1 MWIHRLHVACLWRSR
16 CPTLQGGL
24 ARRARTQACPGSG
37 ASSKP
42 CWADA
47 PKPAAH
53 IHAESPAGVRQAG
66 CAGSM
71 QAESGIG
78 PGLQLCRGGLPVL
91 SPALPGLAPLP
102 TAFPGA
108 PWVSSFF
115 PLLGVSGSLCI
126 PATTHT
132 EGHICNA
139 NVRLAQENRVHPT
152 CPYVCRVLLAGTPLP
167 TCTQAAGSRH
177 PQHHRHCPQ
186 PLVSTASN

>member
-1 MWIHRLHVACLWRSR
+1 M
-16 CPTLQGGL
+16 P
-24 ARRARTQACPGSG
+24 ARRRAQARGQA
-37 ASSKP
+37 
-42 CWADA
+42 ADR
-47 PKPAAH
+47 
-53 IHAESPAGVRQAG
+53 AGLMHPNLLPTSMPRARRLCARQA
-66 CAGSM
+66 AR
-71 QAESGIG
+71 AESGIS
-78 PGLQLCRGGLPVL
+78 PGLQLCSGGLPVL
-91 SPALPGLAPLP
+91 SPALPRLAPPP

-126 PATTHT
+126 LATAHT

-167 TCTQAAGSRH
+167 ACTQAAGSGH

>member
-1 MWIHRLHVACLWRSR
+1 M
-16 CPTLQGGL
+16 P
-24 ARRARTQACPGSG
+24 ARRRAQARGQA
-37 ASSKP
+37 
-42 CWADA
+42 ADR
-47 PKPAAH
+47 
-53 IHAESPAGVRQAG
+53 AGLMHPNLLPTSMPRARRLCARQA
-66 CAGSM
+66 AR
-71 QAESGIG
+71 AESGIS

-91 SPALPGLAPLP
+91 CPALPGLAPPP

-126 PATTHT
+126 LATAHT

-167 TCTQAAGSRH
+167 ACTQAAGSGH